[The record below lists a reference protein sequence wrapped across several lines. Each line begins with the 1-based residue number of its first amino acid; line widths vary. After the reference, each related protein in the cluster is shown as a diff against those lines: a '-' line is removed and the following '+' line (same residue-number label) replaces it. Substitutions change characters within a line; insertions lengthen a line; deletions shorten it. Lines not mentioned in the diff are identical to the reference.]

1 MSELLETTRDLIIE
15 RQEDLAREIVERHW
29 KLRPALE
36 QLYGEK
42 ASALATNNPGL
53 LAKSD
58 PRRAP
63 NAGG

>member
-1 MSELLETTRDLIIE
+1 MNKQRIE
-15 RQEDLAREIVERHW
+15 A
-29 KLRPALE
+29 
-36 QLYGEK
+36 YGGGR